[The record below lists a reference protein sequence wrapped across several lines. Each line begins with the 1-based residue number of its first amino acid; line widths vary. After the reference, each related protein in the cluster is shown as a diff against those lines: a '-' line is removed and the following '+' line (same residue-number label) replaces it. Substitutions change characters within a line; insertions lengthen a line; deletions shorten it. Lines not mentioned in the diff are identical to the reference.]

1 MPRVIPLSA
10 LPTADL
16 LVDAVY
22 EGGIAGN
29 TGDDPLSKLLR
40 CGNQGGFRRVGSPAA
55 RYVVLYSSQEDP
67 DWPDG
72 LDISTGLFVY
82 YGDNKKPG
90 HALHDTPRRGNDLL
104 RFVYDCLHDTPPRR
118 AEIPPFFVFTKYIT
132 ASKRSVQFRGLAVP
146 GGLGIAPTDDLV
158 ALWKS
163 VQGQRFQNYRAVFT
177 VLDVPTA
184 SRAWLDDLYAGVPL
198 SRHAPQAWRRWVQTG
213 AYTPLRAQ
221 PTLHY
226 RTVAEQMPQAPAEQA
241 IVATLYAYF
250 QDTPT
255 AFEACAARL
264 ASMMDDHILI
274 DELTRPTADG
284 GRDAI
289 GRYRVGPYSDP
300 VAMEFALEAK
310 CYSPGVA
317 GLPLNAVGVKETAR
331 LISRLRHRQFGIL
344 VTTSVVGK
352 QAYEEIRQDRHP
364 VVILCGRDLAVIL
377 MEKGLNS
384 AERVRAWLEA
394 EFPG

>member
-16 LVDAVY
+16 LVDVVY

-82 YGDNKKPG
+82 YGDNKKSG

-118 AEIPPFFVFTKYIT
+118 AEIPPFFVFTKYVT

-184 SRAWLDDLYAGVPL
+184 SRAWLDDLYAGIPL
-198 SRHAPQAWRRWVQTG
+198 SRH
-213 AYTPLRAQ
+213 
-221 PTLHY
+221 
-226 RTVAEQMPQAPAEQA
+226 
-241 IVATLYAYF
+241 
-250 QDTPT
+250 
-255 AFEACAARL
+255 
-264 ASMMDDHILI
+264 
-274 DELTRPTADG
+274 
-284 GRDAI
+284 
-289 GRYRVGPYSDP
+289 
-300 VAMEFALEAK
+300 
-310 CYSPGVA
+310 
-317 GLPLNAVGVKETAR
+317 
-331 LISRLRHRQFGIL
+331 
-344 VTTSVVGK
+344 
-352 QAYEEIRQDRHP
+352 
-364 VVILCGRDLAVIL
+364 
-377 MEKGLNS
+377 
-384 AERVRAWLEA
+384 
-394 EFPG
+394 